1 MKRKKKKKKEL
12 IQYEWQESGCKAY
25 RNLRKFPTH
34 KTRQK
39 LGPSPEL
46 DYIASVREKYFWR
59 RCVSMLGFVTKRDF
73 VMLAILYFL
82 SQFLLHHAQML
93 WDEMSSCILGI
104 GTNCKNLWCSVNG
117 SFFYF
122 SWKLFLVHYD
132 MKSPTTKAIKRFPLA
147 KGWYNHTAKKLTIFF
162 LLSCWSCFLVF

>member
-1 MKRKKKKKKEL
+1 MYVQQAAVMKRKKKKKEL

-46 DYIASVREKYFWR
+46 DYIVYSVRGKYFWR

-93 WDEMSSCILGI
+93 
-104 GTNCKNLWCSVNG
+104 
-117 SFFYF
+117 
-122 SWKLFLVHYD
+122 
-132 MKSPTTKAIKRFPLA
+132 
-147 KGWYNHTAKKLTIFF
+147 
-162 LLSCWSCFLVF
+162 